1 MALAGEPTRIWKPN
15 LFKDFSNPELKTLQ
29 LIDIFTQASAKT
41 LTFVSFVHRI
51 FERWS

>member
-29 LIDIFTQASAKT
+29 LIDILTQASAT
-41 LTFVSFVHRI
+41 
-51 FERWS
+51 